1 MNDERKKKLKA
12 AILGAIYYM
21 MEAEEEQKPKVN
33 RWSRFSRL
41 QIMHNHMQVQMRSN
55 RNFSIKRF

>member
-1 MNDERKKKLKA
+1 MNEERKKKLKA

-21 MEAEEEQKPKVN
+21 MEEQEKKPKVN

-41 QIMHNHMQVQMRSN
+41 QIMHNRMQVQMRSN

>member
-1 MNDERKKKLKA
+1 MNDDRKKKLKA
-12 AILGAIYYM
+12 AILSAIYYM
-21 MEAEEEQKPKVN
+21 MEEEEQKPKVN

-41 QIMHNHMQVQMRSN
+41 QIMHNRMQVQMRSN